1 MYHCM
6 SLCVCQCVNMAH
18 TGLCIIIATVETLV
32 SLLPSLI
39 VVAEMVNA
47 KEGASL

>member
-32 SLLPSLI
+32 SLI